1 MMQLNMEVKKR
12 KLKRVLT
19 VANLVNQNIDRIP
32 FTGDFL
38 SAFGEPQNRGVWFL
52 YGNSGSGKSTMVML
66 LAKELAKFYK
76 TLYNT
81 MEEETDDSDFID
93 RVALVQMQDV
103 KKNFHV
109 QQYDINELN
118 EYLERRDSDRVVII
132 DSATYF
138 FKNKA
143 EYFSFKR
150 KWATKKIIIITGHA
164 EGKNLR
170 SELEK
175 DIMYN
180 AKMKVFVSGYLAT
193 NKGRTFGATNQFV
206 IWKAGYDKLRGEGAH
221 KEN

>member
-1 MMQLNMEVKKR
+1 
-12 KLKRVLT
+12 
-19 VANLVNQNIDRIP
+19 
-32 FTGDFL
+32 
-38 SAFGEPQNRGVWFL
+38 
-52 YGNSGSGKSTMVML
+52 ML

-76 TLYNT
+76 TLYNSL
-81 MEEETDDSDFID
+81 EEETDDSDFID
-93 RVALVQMQDV
+93 RVALVNMQDV
-103 KKNFHV
+103 KENFHA
-109 QQYDINELN
+109 QQYNLEELN
-118 EYLERRDSDRVVII
+118 EYLERRNSDKVVII

-138 FKNKA
+138 FKNKV

-193 NKGRTFGATNQFV
+193 NKGRTFGTTNNFI
-206 IWKAGYDKLRGEGAH
+206 IWKEGYDKIRGVNAH
-221 KEN
+221 KNS